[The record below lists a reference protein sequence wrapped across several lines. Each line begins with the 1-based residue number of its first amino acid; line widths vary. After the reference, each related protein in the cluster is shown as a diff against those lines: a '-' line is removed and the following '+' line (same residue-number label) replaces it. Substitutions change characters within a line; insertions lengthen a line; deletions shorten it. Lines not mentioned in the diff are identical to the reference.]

1 MTRVI
6 KLRLKLSD
14 FIDTDLESMIME
26 RIKEIENDLNIK
38 IILYIWLLD
47 EEVNLKEFYERWKDN
62 LSIKTI
68 IKNNSSLKANE
79 FIYFDIAPHDIDY
92 NSNVRFQA
100 KYKFIEE
107 IPMLLNSF
115 YDVTKFTTAEKNKKP
130 QKRNDYED

>member
-26 RIKEIENDLNIK
+26 RIKVIENDLNIK
-38 IILYIWLLD
+38 IILYFWLGD
-47 EEVNLKEFYERWKDN
+47 EDVNLKEFYERWKDN

-79 FIYFDIAPHDIDY
+79 FIFFDIAPYDIDY

>member
-26 RIKEIENDLNIK
+26 RIKAIENDLNIK
-38 IILYIWLLD
+38 IILYLWIGD
-47 EEVNLKEFYERWKDN
+47 EDVNLKEFYERWKDN